1 MKKFLVLL
9 LVMCL
14 FISFCK
20 KNKDSK
26 NVNTVASNSD
36 NFFAVEVNNNP
47 PHVAFNVF
55 SKKVNVFGVLI
66 YATSDV
72 SNQDLLHAANVMAQY
87 LDNNEDSLIDNPLV
101 VNNMVAN
108 NSAMVLFGSE
118 GSADLQS
125 FMDAGDD
132 VFDNYRLQD
141 LYGEEIHPNWNY
153 NSPFDATYEEVLH
166 LITHSGYSEVYP
178 AVFGEQQGT
187 LIANAM
193 DIARGGQFLSIPRN
207 YPADAWY
214 SYDDNTCEYDCQ
226 VTEYFYW
233 ALTSLL
239 GAQDYPGRLDEIGHE
254 WRANTPALVQSMDT
268 AVYNLLTD
276 STYSL
281 PSVLPD
287 GSYMR

>member
-1 MKKFLVLL
+1 MKKFFLLL
-9 LVMCL
+9 LVICL

-26 NVNTVASNSD
+26 NVNAGASNSD
-36 NFFAVEVNNNP
+36 NFFVVEVNNNP
-47 PHVAFNVF
+47 SHVAFNVF

-101 VNNMVAN
+101 LNNMVSN

-118 GSADLQS
+118 GSSELQS

-132 VFDNYRLQD
+132 VFDNYILQD
-141 LYGEEIHPNWNY
+141 LYGEEIHSNWNY

-166 LITHSGYSEVYP
+166 LVTHSGYSEVYSG
-178 AVFGEQQGT
+178 VFGEQQGS

-226 VTEYFYW
+226 ITEYFYW

-239 GAQDYPGRLDEIGHE
+239 GAQDYPGRYDEIGHE
-254 WRANTPALVQSMDT
+254 WRANTPALVQTIDT
-268 AVYNLLTD
+268 AVYHLLTD

>member
-1 MKKFLVLL
+1 MKKFLLL
-9 LVMCL
+9 LLIMCL

-20 KNKDSK
+20 KNKDSENT
-26 NVNTVASNSD
+26 NVGVSNSD
-36 NFFAVEVNNNP
+36 NFFVVQTNDNL
-47 PHVAFNVF
+47 PHAAFSVF

-101 VNNMVAN
+101 LNNMVAN

-118 GSADLQS
+118 GSAELQS

-153 NSPFDATYEEVLH
+153 NSPFDATFEEVLH

-178 AVFGEQQGT
+178 TVFGEQQGS

-193 DIARGGQFLSIPRN
+193 DIARGGQFLSIPRS
-207 YPADAWY
+207 YPANAWY

-239 GAQDYPGRLDEIGHE
+239 GAQDYPGRLDEISHE
-254 WRANTPALVQSMDT
+254 WKANTPSLVQSMDT
-268 AVYNLLTD
+268 AVYNLISD

-281 PSVLPD
+281 PTLLPD
-287 GSYMR
+287 GSYRR

>member
-1 MKKFLVLL
+1 MKKFLLL
-9 LVMCL
+9 LMVVFL
-14 FISFCK
+14 FNSFCK
-20 KNKDSK
+20 KNKDSENT
-26 NVNTVASNSD
+26 NVGVSNSD
-36 NFFAVEVNNNP
+36 NFFVVQTNDNL
-47 PHVAFNVF
+47 PHAAFSVF

-101 VNNMVAN
+101 LNNMVAN

-118 GSADLQS
+118 GSAELQS

-153 NSPFDATYEEVLH
+153 NSPFDATFEEVLH

-178 AVFGEQQGT
+178 TVFGEQQGS

-193 DIARGGQFLSIPRN
+193 DIARGGQFLSIPRS
-207 YPADAWY
+207 YPANAWY

-239 GAQDYPGRLDEIGHE
+239 GAQDYPGRLDEISHE
-254 WRANTPALVQSMDT
+254 WKANTPSLVQSMDT
-268 AVYNLLTD
+268 AVYNLISD

-281 PSVLPD
+281 PTLLPD
-287 GSYMR
+287 GSYRR

>member
-1 MKKFLVLL
+1 MKKFFLLL
-9 LVMCL
+9 LVICL

-26 NVNTVASNSD
+26 NVNTGVSNSD
-36 NFFAVEVNNNP
+36 NFFVVEVNNNP
-47 PHVAFNVF
+47 SHVAFNVF

-101 VNNMVAN
+101 LNNMVSN

-118 GSADLQS
+118 GSSELQF

-166 LITHSGYSEVYP
+166 LITHSGYSEVYSG
-178 AVFGEQQGT
+178 VFGEQQGS

-226 VTEYFYW
+226 ITEYFYW

-239 GAQDYPGRLDEIGHE
+239 GAQDYPGRYDEIGHE
-254 WRANTPALVQSMDT
+254 WRANTPTLVQTIDT

>member
-1 MKKFLVLL
+1 MKKFFLLL
-9 LVMCL
+9 LVICL

-26 NVNTVASNSD
+26 NVNAGASNSD
-36 NFFAVEVNNNP
+36 NFFVVEVNNNP
-47 PHVAFNVF
+47 SHVAFNVF

-101 VNNMVAN
+101 LNNMVSN

-118 GSADLQS
+118 GSSELQS

-132 VFDNYRLQD
+132 VFDNYILQD
-141 LYGEEIHPNWNY
+141 LYGEEIHSNWNY

-166 LITHSGYSEVYP
+166 LVTHSGYSEVYSG
-178 AVFGEQQGT
+178 VFGEQQGS

-226 VTEYFYW
+226 ITEYFYW

-239 GAQDYPGRLDEIGHE
+239 GAQDYPGRYDEIGHE
-254 WRANTPALVQSMDT
+254 WRANTPTLVQTIDT

>member
-1 MKKFLVLL
+1 MKKFLLL
-9 LVMCL
+9 LLIMCL
-14 FISFCK
+14 SISFCK

-26 NVNTVASNSD
+26 NVNNGASNSD
-36 NFFAVEVNNNP
+36 NFFAVEANNNP

-55 SKKVNVFGVLI
+55 SKKVNVFGILI

-72 SNQDLLHAANVMAQY
+72 SNQDLLHASNVMAQY

-101 VNNMVAN
+101 LNNMVAN

-118 GSADLQS
+118 GSSELQS

-153 NSPFDATYEEVLH
+153 NSPFNATYEEVLH
-166 LITHSGYSEVYP
+166 LVTHSGYSEVYSGI
-178 AVFGEQQGT
+178 FGEQQGS

-268 AVYNLLTD
+268 AVYNLLSD

-281 PSVLPD
+281 PTLLPD
-287 GSYMR
+287 GSYRR

>member
-1 MKKFLVLL
+1 MKKFLLLL
-9 LVMCL
+9 LVICL

-26 NVNTVASNSD
+26 NVNTGASSSD
-36 NFFAVEVNNNP
+36 NFFVVEVNNNP

-55 SKKVNVFGVLI
+55 TKKVNVFGVLI

-101 VNNMVAN
+101 LNNMVAN

-118 GSADLQS
+118 GSSELQS

-153 NSPFDATYEEVLH
+153 NPPFDATYEEVLH
-166 LITHSGYSEVYP
+166 LVTHSGYSEVYSG
-178 AVFGEQQGT
+178 VFGEQQGS

-254 WRANTPALVQSMDT
+254 WRANTPALVQSMDN

-281 PSVLPD
+281 PTLLPD
-287 GSYMR
+287 GSYRR

>member
-1 MKKFLVLL
+1 MKKFLLL
-9 LVMCL
+9 LMVVFL
-14 FISFCK
+14 FNSFCK
-20 KNKDSK
+20 KNKDSENT
-26 NVNTVASNSD
+26 NVGVSNSD
-36 NFFAVEVNNNP
+36 NFFVVQTNDNL
-47 PHVAFNVF
+47 PHAAFSVF

-101 VNNMVAN
+101 LNNMVAN

-118 GSADLQS
+118 GSAELQS

-153 NSPFDATYEEVLH
+153 NSPFDATFEEVLH

-178 AVFGEQQGT
+178 TVFGEQQGS

-193 DIARGGQFLSIPRN
+193 DIARGGQFLSIPRS
-207 YPADAWY
+207 YPANAWY

-239 GAQDYPGRLDEIGHE
+239 GAQDYPGRLDEISHE
-254 WRANTPALVQSMDT
+254 WKANTPSLVQTMDT
-268 AVYNLLTD
+268 AVYNLISD

-281 PSVLPD
+281 PTLLPD
-287 GSYMR
+287 GSYRR